1 MINKLEDILD
11 QLKGD
16 KKVVLSVAAAH
27 DEEVLLAIQSAVEK
41 DIIVPILIGEEN
53 KIRDI
58 SKEIKFDLNGIKI
71 IQKHTIEECA
81 EAAVKLVS
89 SKEADFVMKGLLD
102 TSVILKAVLN
112 KEWGLRTDSL
122 LSHVM
127 VYEIPAYDKLLVTT
141 DGGMNIAPDYDQ
153 KVKIL
158 KNAIEATK
166 PLGLEEIKVACLA
179 AKEKVNPK
187 MPATVDAKALQ
198 EAGERGEFGE
208 GVIVEGPLAFDLAV
222 SKEAAKIKGFESRVA
237 GKTDIMLMPTIEVG
251 NGIGKTLTYFA
262 GGKSAGIIMGA
273 KAPIVLVSRADSH
286 ESKLYSIAYGA
297 LIAGHN
303 K

>member
-1 MINKLEDILD
+1 MINKLDDMLKK
-11 QLKGD
+11 LKGD
-16 KKVVLSVAAAH
+16 KRVTLSVAAAH
-27 DEEVLLAIQSAVEK
+27 DEEVLLAIKSAVEME
-41 DIIVPILIGEEN
+41 IITPILIGQEH
-53 KIRDI
+53 KIRKI
-58 SKEIKFDLNGIKI
+58 SKEINFDLDNVKI
-71 IQKHTIEECA
+71 INKETIEECA
-81 EAAVKLVS
+81 ETAVKLVS
-89 SKEADFVMKGLLD
+89 SGEADFVMKGLLD

-127 VYEIPAYDKLLVTT
+127 VYEIPSYDKLLVTT

-166 PLGLEEIKVACLA
+166 PLGLEHIKVACLA

-187 MPATVDAKALQ
+187 MQATTDARALQ
-198 EAGERGEFGE
+198 EAGERGEFGKD
-208 GVIVEGPLAFDLAV
+208 VTVEGPLAFDLAV
-222 SKEAAKIKGFESRVA
+222 SKDAAKIKGFESKVS
-237 GKTDIMLMPTIEVG
+237 GETDIMLMPTIEVG
-251 NGIGKTLTYFA
+251 NGIGKALTYFA
-262 GGKSAGIIMGA
+262 GAKSAGIIMGA

-286 ESKLYSIAYGA
+286 ESKLYSIAYGS
-297 LIAGHN
+297 LIAGYN